1 MLHRRGIHLAGKQSP
16 ENDQSAVFLKK
27 TLPDVD
33 ATNKEPA
40 ACSTGSRRCFMS
52 HVGGNNVA
60 VIGGLLEPDIN
71 YGLAVLL
78 HPLS

>member
-1 MLHRRGIHLAGKQSP
+1 
-16 ENDQSAVFLKK
+16 
-27 TLPDVD
+27 
-33 ATNKEPA
+33 
-40 ACSTGSRRCFMS
+40 MS